1 MIRKIAKNQNHLKR
15 GMPRHRLRKRRRS
28 RRRAKKSLKNRSRQK
43 PSHRRR
49 VNLSKRK

>member
-1 MIRKIAKNQNHLKR
+1 MIRKIAKSLNYIKR

-28 RRRAKKSLKNRSRQK
+28 RRRAKKSLINRLRQK
-43 PSHRRR
+43 PFHRRR